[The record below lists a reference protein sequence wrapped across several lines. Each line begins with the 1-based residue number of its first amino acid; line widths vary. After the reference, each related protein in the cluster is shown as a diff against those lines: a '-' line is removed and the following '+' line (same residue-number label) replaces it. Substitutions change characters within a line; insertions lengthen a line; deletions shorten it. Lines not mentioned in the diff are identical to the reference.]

1 MNRVSATVDL
11 FVDPFL
17 HFNRKNWVTGIFT
30 CFVLQILTKYLPHPI
45 LSASRPE
52 GVTMFTMGY

>member
-1 MNRVSATVDL
+1 MTVNGVSPTVDL

-17 HFNRKNWVTGIFT
+17 HFNRKNWVTGI
-30 CFVLQILTKYLPHPI
+30 VLQILTKYLPHPI